1 MQMMKGGLIMDKIKI
16 LKALSDNTRLS
27 ILNLLN
33 GEKLCVCEIEAI
45 LDNTQSNISRHL
57 AKLKEADLILST
69 KYAQWVH
76 YELNYELLQKHQFI
90 KILLEEIKDDDYYRT
105 QIEKIEKYKIEDSKC
120 NDKVS
125 K

>member
-1 MQMMKGGLIMDKIKI
+1 MVRNYVFVKLKQFLIIHNQI
-16 LKALSDNTRLS
+16 FQGN
-27 ILNLLN
+27 
-33 GEKLCVCEIEAI
+33 
-45 LDNTQSNISRHL
+45 L

-105 QIEKIEKYKIEDSKC
+105 QIEKNRKI
-120 NDKVS
+120 
-125 K
+125 

>member
-1 MQMMKGGLIMDKIKI
+1 M
-16 LKALSDNTRLS
+16 
-27 ILNLLN
+27 
-33 GEKLCVCEIEAI
+33 
-45 LDNTQSNISRHL
+45 
-57 AKLKEADLILST
+57 ILST

-125 K
+125 